1 MRNKAI
7 AVLISIVLL
16 GGCADNTPYVNPY
29 DRYYA
34 NLAPEPVTT
43 ASIADETQQACHKFA
58 SDLLQQLDKPGEN
71 LFFSPFSL
79 KVVLGMTLNGAS
91 GETHRQMVQALGY
104 DPDQFDEKAF
114 NQQMRSL
121 LDILKT
127 AGDGVKLHRANG
139 VWVDQSVEPNPDFLR
154 TVLSYYDSQVFA
166 ADFVGNPR
174 QAASQINRWVSEQT
188 NSMIDHLFA
197 PEDLHSLTAIVLV
210 NALYFDAKWEKP
222 FLSEE
227 TQQAP
232 FYLENGRTR
241 RVPMMR
247 QTSYFPYL
255 RGDGFQAVCLPYRRD
270 YSQNTPRFG
279 FYLFVPDKGRTV
291 AWLREQWTPDNWAKW
306 HNTFKET
313 EGEVQMPRF
322 RMERRYPLNDAL
334 KALGMELP
342 FDATRADF
350 RRMTA
355 ESNQTPL
362 FIQRVLQKAT
372 IELDEQGTRVAVAT
386 GEGAAAVGSSAPLE
400 PFKIVADRPF
410 LFAIVH
416 EPTGIVLFL
425 GIVREP

>member
-79 KVVLGMTLNGAS
+79 MVVLGMTHERCA

-174 QAASQINRWVSEQT
+174 QAAGHINRWVSEQT
-188 NSMIDHLFA
+188 NSMIDRLFA

-210 NALYFDAKWEKP
+210 NALYFDGKWANP
-222 FLSEE
+222 FMPERHRNE
-227 TQQAP
+227 I
-232 FYLENGRTR
+232 FHLENGNTR

-247 QTSYFPYL
+247 ETIDTPTCAATGSKRCVCRIGAIMVRTRRASGSTCLCPT
-255 RGDGFQAVCLPYRRD
+255 RGARSRGCGSSGRPKTGRNGTTPSKRR
-270 YSQNTPRFG
+270 
-279 FYLFVPDKGRTV
+279 
-291 AWLREQWTPDNWAKW
+291 
-306 HNTFKET
+306 
-313 EGEVQMPRF
+313 
-322 RMERRYPLNDAL
+322 
-334 KALGMELP
+334 
-342 FDATRADF
+342 RA
-350 RRMTA
+350 RCRCPA
-355 ESNQTPL
+355 S
-362 FIQRVLQKAT
+362 VWS
-372 IELDEQGTRVAVAT
+372 VAT
-386 GEGAAAVGSSAPLE
+386 PSTTLSRRWGWSSPSTRLAPTFAV
-400 PFKIVADRPF
+400 
-410 LFAIVH
+410 
-416 EPTGIVLFL
+416 
-425 GIVREP
+425 